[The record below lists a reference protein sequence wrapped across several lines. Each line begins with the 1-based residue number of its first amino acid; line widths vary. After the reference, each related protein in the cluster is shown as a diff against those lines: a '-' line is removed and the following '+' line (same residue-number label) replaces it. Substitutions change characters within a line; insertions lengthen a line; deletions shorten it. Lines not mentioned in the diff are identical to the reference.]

1 MRDRRWTRALV
12 GATCAVV
19 VVVLA
24 VALVT
29 DLQAH
34 ARNRAEHAEL
44 TAARGTLATQRTALA
59 VTRYVTA
66 VTTSHRDA
74 LRTSVASTL
83 GQIATTQGTLNGADV
98 LGFLQAVDIGTLHT
112 CLGGVQQSLQQIGTG
127 NDNGAAQSISA
138 VAGACSTIDGGS
150 SDGLVYPFD
159 FPDPDVILVG
169 STYYA
174 YATNSV
180 AGNIQ
185 IISSTDLTHWAAVG
199 DALPSLPAW
208 ATPDET
214 WAPAVVQIGTTFVL
228 YYAVR
233 VAGPGGGGAECISVA
248 TATQPQG
255 PYADTSTGP
264 VECQPTLGGSI
275 DPSVYVDATGT
286 PYLIWK
292 SNGGGGASAIWSQ
305 QLDAAGTAF
314 VPATQP
320 VQLLVPDQSWEGG
333 VIEAPDFVSVG
344 GRYYLFYSGNLWKTA
359 SYAVGVA
366 TCTGPLGPCT
376 KAPGPILASD
386 SGMKGPGGESVF
398 ADASGALWIAFHA
411 WVPGAVGYPNS
422 RSLYLRHLSTSG
434 AVPTVAPGA

>member
-1 MRDRRWTRALV
+1 MRDHRWNRVLV

-19 VVVLA
+19 AAVLVFTLA
-24 VALVT
+24 T

-34 ARNRAEHAEL
+34 ARNRTEHADL
-44 TAARGTLATQRTALA
+44 TAARGALATQRTDLA

-66 VTTSHRDA
+66 VTTSHRNTLQA
-74 LRTSVASTL
+74 SVAATL
-83 GQIATTQGTLNGADV
+83 VQIASTQGTLHGADV
-98 LGFLQAVDIGTLHT
+98 LGYLQAVDIGTLHS
-112 CLGGVQQSLQQIGTG
+112 CLGGVQQSLQQIGAG
-127 NDNGAAQSISA
+127 NDNGAAQALSA
-138 VAGACSTIDGGS
+138 VAGPCSTIDGGS
-150 SDGLVYPFD
+150 GDGLVYPFD
-159 FPDPDVILVG
+159 FPDPDVLLVG

-185 IISSTDLTHWAAVG
+185 IISSTDLTHWTAVG
-199 DALPSLPAW
+199 DALPSLPTW

-214 WAPAVVQIGTTFVL
+214 WAPAVVQIGSTFVM

-233 VAGPGGGGAECISVA
+233 VAGPGGGGAECLSVA

-275 DPSVYVDATGT
+275 DPSVYVDPTGT
-286 PYLIWK
+286 PYLFWK
-292 SNGGGGASAIWSQ
+292 SNGGGGASAIWSE
-305 QLDAAGTAF
+305 QLDSAGTAF
-314 VPATQP
+314 APATQP

-344 GRYYLFYSGNLWKTA
+344 GRYYLFYSGNSWKTA
-359 SYAVGVA
+359 DYAVGVA
-366 TCTGPLGPCT
+366 TCTGPLGPCA

-386 SGMKGPGGESVF
+386 AGMKGPGGESVF
-398 ADASGALWIAFHA
+398 ADTSGTLWIAFHA
-411 WVPGAVGYPNS
+411 WVPGAIGYPNS
-422 RSLYLRHLSTSG
+422 RSLYLRRLSTAG
-434 AVPTVAPGA
+434 AVPTVGSGA

>member
-1 MRDRRWTRALV
+1 MGDRRRTRLLV
-12 GATCAVV
+12 GATCAVLA
-19 VVVLA
+19 VVLA
-24 VALVT
+24 FALVT

-34 ARNRAEHAEL
+34 ARNRAEHAAL
-44 TAARGTLATQRTALA
+44 TTARTTLAKQRTDLA
-59 VTRYVTA
+59 VTTYVKA
-66 VTTSHRDA
+66 VTTNHRDT

-83 GQIATTQGTLNGADV
+83 GQITSTQNSLTGADV

-112 CLGGVQQSLQQIGTG
+112 CLGGVQQSLQQIGAG
-127 NDNGAAQSISA
+127 NDNAAAQAISG

-150 SDGLVYPFD
+150 SDGLAYPFD

-185 IISSTDLTHWAAVG
+185 IISSPDLTHWTAVG
-199 DALPSLPAW
+199 DALPSLPVW

-214 WAPAVVQIGTTFVL
+214 WAPNVLQVGTTFVL

-255 PYADTSTGP
+255 PFTDGSIGP

-275 DPSVYVDATGT
+275 DPSTYVDATGT
-286 PYLIWK
+286 PYLVWK

-305 QLDAAGTAF
+305 QLDPAGTAF
-314 VPATQP
+314 APATQP

-333 VIEAPDFVSVG
+333 VIEAPDLVSVA
-344 GRYYLFYSGNLWKTA
+344 GRTYLFYSGNLWKTA
-359 SYAVGVA
+359 SYGVGVA
-366 TCTGPLGPCT
+366 TCAGPLGPCT
-376 KAPGPILASD
+376 KAAGPILASD
-386 SGMKGPGGESVF
+386 AGMKGPGGESVF
-398 ADASGALWIAFHA
+398 ADASGTLWIAFHA
-411 WVPGAVGYPNS
+411 WAPDAVGYPNS

>member
-1 MRDRRWTRALV
+1 MGDRRRSRVLAGTACV
-12 GATCAVV
+12 GVA
-19 VVVLA
+19 VVLA
-24 VALVT
+24 VALGT

-34 ARNRAEHAEL
+34 ARNRDEHASL
-44 TAARGTLATQRTALA
+44 TAARTTLATQRTDLA

-66 VTTSHRDA
+66 VTTGRRDS

-83 GQIATTQGTLNGADV
+83 GQIASTQGTLHGADV
-98 LGFLQAVDIGTLHT
+98 TGFLQAVDIGTLHT
-112 CLGGVQQSLQQIGTG
+112 CLGGVRQSLQLIGTG
-127 NDNGAAQSISA
+127 DGSGAAQAISG
-138 VAGACSTIDGGS
+138 VAAACSTVEGGT
-150 SDGLVYPFD
+150 SDGLAYPFD

-185 IISSTDLTHWAAVG
+185 IISSTDLTHWTAVG
-199 DALPSLPAW
+199 DALPSLPTW
-208 ATPDET
+208 ATTDET
-214 WAPAVVQIGTTFVL
+214 WAPSVLQVGATFVL
-228 YYAVR
+228 YYSVR

-255 PYADTSTGP
+255 PFTDSSTGP

-275 DPSVYVDATGT
+275 DPSIFVDATGT
-286 PYLIWK
+286 PYLVWK

-305 QLDAAGTAF
+305 QLDPTGTAF
-314 VPATQP
+314 APATQP

-333 VIEAPDFVSVG
+333 VIEAPDLVAVG

-359 SYAVGVA
+359 SYGVGVA
-366 TCTGPLGPCT
+366 TCAGPLGPCT

-386 SGMKGPGGESVF
+386 SGMKGPGGASVF
-398 ADASGALWIAFHA
+398 ADASGTLWIAFHA
-411 WVPGAVGYPNS
+411 WAPDAVGYPNS
-422 RSLYLRHLSTSG
+422 RSLYLRKLSTSG

>member
-1 MRDRRWTRALV
+1 M
-12 GATCAVV
+12 AVV
-19 VVVLA
+19 AAVLA
-24 VALVT
+24 DALAT
-29 DLQAH
+29 DLRAH

-44 TAARGTLATQRTALA
+44 TAARATLAEQRTVLA
-59 VTRYVTA
+59 VTKYVTA

-83 GQIATTQGTLNGADV
+83 GQIASTQGTLHGADV

-112 CLGGVQQSLQQIGTG
+112 CLGGVQQSLAADRDGQRQRC
-127 NDNGAAQSISA
+127 GAVHLRGGRTLQDHRRR
-138 VAGACSTIDGGS
+138 VERRAGLSLRLSGSGRDPRRVDLLRLRHQLGGRQHPDHLLDRPHPLDGG
-150 SDGLVYPFD
+150 GGRTAEP
-159 FPDPDVILVG
+159 
-169 STYYA
+169 
-174 YATNSV
+174 
-180 AGNIQ
+180 
-185 IISSTDLTHWAAVG
+185 
-199 DALPSLPAW
+199 PAW

-275 DPSVYVDATGT
+275 DPSVYVDPTGT
-286 PYLIWK
+286 PYLVWK

-314 VPATQP
+314 APATQP

-344 GRYYLFYSGNLWKTA
+344 GRYLPLLLGQPLEDGGLRGGRGDVHRTA
-359 SYAVGVA
+359 RAVHQGAGARSWPA
-366 TCTGPLGPCT
+366 TPACR
-376 KAPGPILASD
+376 
-386 SGMKGPGGESVF
+386 GPG
-398 ADASGALWIAFHA
+398 ASRCSRTRRGRCGSPST
-411 WVPGAVGYPNS
+411 PGCRGPSAIPTAG
-422 RSLYLRHLSTSG
+422 RSTSG
-434 AVPTVAPGA
+434 ACRPPVRCPTVAPGA